1 MRSAATEPPPMTDE
15 PTGITTILGRKVAF
29 NEYGDPEGEPLVF
42 LHGTP
47 GSRLLGG
54 LFDDTARR
62 AGYLL
67 IVPDRP
73 GYGQS
78 TSWPTRKLTD
88 AGTIVAGIL
97 DACGVADARVVG
109 FSGGGPHALAAA
121 AIRPNRVRE
130 VHIVSGATPPGMGE
144 PVPTQQRLATL
155 ARRTPRLL
163 GGLFRTQAWIAN
175 RWPNIVVSQYTTGLQ
190 GIPDT
195 DVRLVAN
202 DFIEAVGGGA
212 SGAVAESRLLA
223 NPWAF
228 NLADVDVATRLWHG
242 TQDEN
247 VPVNGVRE
255 LCETLSDADLTVHD
269 TDHLTTLLAYRDSL
283 AEAGIRD

>member
-1 MRSAATEPPPMTDE
+1 MADA
-15 PTGITTILGRKVAF
+15 PTGTTTIRSQTVAF
-29 NEYGDPEGEPLVF
+29 NEYGDSTGEPLVF

-54 LFDDTARR
+54 LFDDAARR
-62 AGYLL
+62 AGYRL
-67 IVPDRP
+67 IAPDRP
-73 GYGQS
+73 GYGRS

-88 AGTIVAGIL
+88 AGDIVAGVL
-97 DACGVADARVVG
+97 DAYGVADARLVG

-121 AIRPNRVRE
+121 ATHSNRVRE
-130 VHIVSGATPPGMGE
+130 VHIISGATPPGMGE
-144 PVPTQQRLATL
+144 PATTQQRLATL

-163 GGLFRTQAWIAN
+163 GGLFRTQAWLTNWVPAL
-175 RWPNIVVSQYTTGLQ
+175 VVSQFTTDPN

-195 DVRLVAN
+195 DVQLVAC

-223 NPWAF
+223 DPWPF
-228 NLADVDVATRLWHG
+228 DLASVDVSARLWHG
-242 TQDEN
+242 KRDEN

-255 LCETLSDADLTVHD
+255 LCKLLQDAELTVHN
-269 TDHLTTLLAYRDSL
+269 TDHLTTLLAYRDFRMVWS
-283 AEAGIRD
+283 

>member
-1 MRSAATEPPPMTDE
+1 MTDE
-15 PTGITTILGRKVAF
+15 PTGSTTIRGRTVAF

-62 AGYLL
+62 AGCRL
-67 IVPDRP
+67 IAPDRP

-78 TSWPTRKLTD
+78 TSWPTRKLTN

-97 DACGVADARVVG
+97 DACGVADARLVG

-121 AIRPNRVRE
+121 ATRSNRVCE

-144 PVPTQQRLATL
+144 PVATQQRLATL

-163 GGLFRTQAWIAN
+163 GGLFRTQGWFAN
-175 RWPNIVVSQYTTGLQ
+175 RWPNTVVSQFTTDPQ

-195 DVRLVAN
+195 DVHLVAS
-202 DFIEAVGGGA
+202 DFIEAVDRGA

-223 NPWAF
+223 NPWTF
-228 NLADVDVATRLWHG
+228 DLTDVDVATRLWHG

-247 VPVNGVRE
+247 VPIDGVRE
-255 LCETLSDADLTVHD
+255 LCESLSDADLTVHD

-283 AEAGIRD
+283 AEAGTRDRT